1 MKYTRQTSFQDNVPA
16 DGGQVRRE
24 LDGIA
29 EATNNIT
36 NEQLSPTAGI
46 DQTKLS
52 GSTLHKSAMYV
63 QSNTTN
69 ALTNN
74 QVTYRGWGYI
84 VGNSTANIIETV
96 TIPNGGFDDANYS
109 VSVEYTGDKATT
121 PTGPGDVTSF
131 NPNVS
136 SSIKGS
142 TAYSSTQFAV
152 SLIINNGG
160 GNFTA
165 NHVYTWIAIGTKA

>member
-1 MKYTRQTSFQDNVPA
+1 MFIPPNATPDQVAATVNGQLDETNLRPQTRIPLASTTV
-16 DGGQVRRE
+16 V
-24 LDGIA
+24 
-29 EATNNIT
+29 
-36 NEQLSPTAGI
+36 
-46 DQTKLS
+46 S
-52 GSTLHKSAMYV
+52 GLASTLGKSAMYV
-63 QSNTTN
+63 QSDTTN

-84 VGNSTANIIETV
+84 AGNSTANIIETV
-96 TIPNGGFDDANYS
+96 TLPNSGFDDATYS
-109 VSVEYTGDKATT
+109 VSVEYTGDKATA

-131 NPNVS
+131 NANVS

-160 GNFTA
+160 GNFTS